1 VARKPVLL
9 QLSEEL
15 LERIDQLTA
24 TQGRSRS
31 AVVREAVERY
41 ITEQSQ
47 ALKDQQMAEGYRRIP
62 DDEQFDEWA
71 EVAVRELVEE
81 EPW

>member
-1 VARKPVLL
+1 MARKPVLL

-24 TQGRSRS
+24 AQGRSRS

-41 ITEQSQ
+41 ITEESQ